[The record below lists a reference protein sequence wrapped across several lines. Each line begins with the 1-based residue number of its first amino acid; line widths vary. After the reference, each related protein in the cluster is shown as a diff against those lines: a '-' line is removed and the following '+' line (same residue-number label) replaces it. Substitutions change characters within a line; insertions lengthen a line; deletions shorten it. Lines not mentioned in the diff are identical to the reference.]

1 VQALIMA
8 GGFGTRLRPLTNNI
22 PKPMIPMVNKPL
34 MEHIVDLLRENGI
47 TDILSLLHFQP
58 EAIEEYFRGGEEF
71 GVKISYLSPDEDLG
85 TAGSVKAAQGRV
97 DSTFLIISGDVLTDF
112 NLQEALAFHRAREA
126 MATIVLTRVLDP
138 LRFGVVIVDQEG
150 RIRRFLEKPNWSE
163 VFSDTINTGIYILEP
178 EVLDFIPAGQEY
190 DFSQHLFPYLLEE
203 GIPLYGYVAPG
214 YWRDIGDL
222 VEYRL
227 AHRDILSGLVS
238 VKIPGKKVE
247 TTNGTAWLD
256 QDCKVDYTAALQGT
270 VLIGRNSQVGPE
282 ATIENSVI
290 GDNCIVEGGVSI
302 SDSVIWS
309 GVYIGKGAS
318 LRENVVGKGSEIKAY
333 ASLFEGALVSDH
345 CKIGEGSVLKAN
357 VKVWPYKVV
366 EDGATLATSLI
377 WGERW
382 ARSIFGRHGVTGLA
396 NIEVTP
402 EFAAKLGASFGAS
415 LRENSIVRI
424 SRDSHKTS
432 RMIHRALIS
441 GLLSAG
447 VNVHDLRVTP
457 IPVVRFQ
464 MNAQG
469 AVGGVHVRKSPY
481 DPELIDIKFF
491 DERGM
496 DISSAK
502 EKTVERLFFREDFR
516 RAKIE
521 TTGRLSVLE
530 HGIEYYQEGVMNF
543 VNSKVIRDARLRIVM
558 DYSYGSSSTIFPSLL
573 GDLGCEVI
581 ALNAYMDETKITK
594 TAEEFRHALH
604 QLAEIVRTLN
614 ADLGVM
620 LDTGAE
626 KIFLVDDK
634 GDILPDDLSLSLI
647 TLLVMR
653 THPPGTIGVPVVASG
668 VIEEMAARY
677 GFEVIRTK
685 NSPRSLMETAAGD
698 GVVFVGD
705 ALGGFIFP
713 RFQPAFDGMAATLK
727 ILEMMASQGTR
738 LHQLIRS
745 VPERFLLRDQV
756 TCPWEAKGRVMR
768 KLIEETRE
776 ENVSLIDGVKISYD
790 REWVLLYPDQDKP
803 YFHIV
808 AEAESHSRAEELLG
822 CFRERVKGWLAP

>member
-1 VQALIMA
+1 
-8 GGFGTRLRPLTNNI
+8 
-22 PKPMIPMVNKPL
+22 MIPMANKPM
-34 MEHIVDLLRENGI
+34 MEHIVDLLKANGI
-47 TDILSLLHFQP
+47 TEMLSLLYFQP
-58 EAIEEYFRGGEEF
+58 EAIEEYFREGEEF
-71 GVKISYLSPDEDLG
+71 GVHISYLSPEEDLG
-85 TAGSVKAAQGRV
+85 TAGSVKAAEGVV

-112 NLQEALAFHRAREA
+112 NLREAIAFHQARKS
-126 MATIVLTRVLDP
+126 MATVILTRVQDP
-138 LRFGVVIVDQEG
+138 LRFGVVIADEEG

-178 EVLDFIPAGQEY
+178 EVLAHIPPRREF
-190 DFSQHLFPYLLEE
+190 DFSQDLFPHLLQE
-203 GIPLYGYVAPG
+203 GVPIYGYVAPG

-222 VEYRL
+222 LEYRI
-227 AHRDILSGLVS
+227 AHRDILSGIVK
-238 VKIPGKKVE
+238 VKIPGKRVE
-247 TTNGTAWLD
+247 ALGQEVWLD
-256 QDCKVDYTAALQGT
+256 QDCRVDYTASLRGS
-270 VLIGRNSQVGPE
+270 VLIGKNSQVG
-282 ATIENSVI
+282 ADAVIENSVI
-290 GDNCIVEGGVSI
+290 GDNCIAEAGVSI
-302 SDSVIWS
+302 SDSIIWN

-333 ASLFEGALVSDH
+333 ASLFEGALVGDH

-382 ARSIFGRHGVTGLA
+382 SKSIFGRHGVTGLA

-415 LRENSIVRI
+415 LRENSIVRT
-424 SRDSHKTS
+424 SRDAHKTS
-432 RMIHRALIS
+432 RMINRAIIS

-447 VNVHDLRVTP
+447 VNVHDLRVIP
-457 IPVVRFQ
+457 IPVVRYQ
-464 MNAQG
+464 MDSQG

-481 DPELIDIKFF
+481 DPELIDIKVF

-502 EKTVERLFFREDFR
+502 ERTIERLFFREDFR

-521 TTGRLSVLE
+521 GTGRLSILE
-530 HGIEYYQEGVMNF
+530 HGIEYYREGVMRF
-543 VNSKVIRDARLRIVM
+543 VNSKVIRDAHLKIVI

-573 GDLGCEVI
+573 GDIGCEVI
-581 ALNAYMDETKITK
+581 ALNAYMDETKVTK
-594 TAEEFRHALH
+594 TAEEFRRSLQ

-634 GDILPDDLSLSLI
+634 GDILSDDLALALV

-653 THPPGTIGVPVVASG
+653 THLPGFIGIPVVAST
-668 VIEEMAARY
+668 VIEDMAARY
-677 GFEVIRTK
+677 EFGVIRTK
-685 NSPRSLMETAAGD
+685 NSSRALMETAAQE

-705 ALGGFIFP
+705 ALGGFIFR
-713 RFQPAFDGMAATLK
+713 RFQPAFDGMTATLK
-727 ILEMMASQGTR
+727 ILEMMASQGAR

-745 VPERFLLRDQV
+745 VPERFLLRDQIP
-756 TCPWEAKGRVMR
+756 CPWESKGTVMR
-768 KLIEETRE
+768 TLIEETKG
-776 ENVSLIDGVKISYD
+776 ENVELIDGIRILFGK
-790 REWVLLYPDQDKP
+790 EWVLLYPDQDKP
-803 YFHIV
+803 CFHIV
-808 AEAESHSRAEELLG
+808 AEGEAQANAEVLLNR
-822 CFRERVKGWLAP
+822 FREKVKGWV